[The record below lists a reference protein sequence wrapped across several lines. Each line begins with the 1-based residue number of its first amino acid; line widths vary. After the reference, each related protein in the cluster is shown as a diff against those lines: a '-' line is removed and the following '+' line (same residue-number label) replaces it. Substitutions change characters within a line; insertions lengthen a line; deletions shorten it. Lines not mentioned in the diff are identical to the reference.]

1 MAKQNPPQTGSTSA
15 NFHEASRSEYLAHY
29 VFSSLGTS
37 VPVPR
42 PEDTGLDLYCTLT
55 KRIGQRIWPQAY
67 YSVQVKSNMDSWA
80 FEGHNSV
87 RWLIEHPLP
96 LFLCVVLKK
105 EALLRV
111 YQTTPRFYAWS
122 LPPLPRR
129 LELIPGLG
137 AEGHAAAWID
147 GTRFSLSAPI
157 LEASIPETLD
167 GEFVKRAKAV
177 LQFWIDIDLENLDR
191 LRSGVLN
198 FKVPHPYQT
207 GECKVR
213 GWAIQ
218 GVNRAEGEA
227 VAQGI
232 ARLRK
237 SLDWVS
243 DQLYKHGD
251 LPGAIRGM
259 LLLRHLYWSDYHSPA
274 SLSNGTEIGELLE
287 KNPLGWVNQ
296 VVDEIGSLV
305 DSRLLR
311 DLRDATKFAGA
322 KRLYLGDSALADVD
336 IERLAHATELR
347 YLFLA
352 KTGVTDQ
359 ALRYLKKLANLRELH
374 LEDNPIVESGL
385 VHLKGLSQLEILGL
399 SGTKVDDKSLRHLK
413 GLARLENLYL
423 NYTPVTSKCVS
434 HLKGLPRLE
443 VLTLNGTGVD
453 DGVFKGLRGCNSLRR
468 VDVAGTKVTHAGAE
482 EFRKVRSDIAV
493 VE

>member
-1 MAKQNPPQTGSTSA
+1 MPKHNPPQTGSTSA

-67 YSVQVKSNMDSWA
+67 YSVQVKSNMDSWT

-111 YQTTPRFYAWS
+111 YQTTPRFFAWS
-122 LPPLPRR
+122 LPPLPKR

-137 AEGHAAAWID
+137 TEGRPVEWID

-157 LEASIPETLD
+157 IEASILETLD
-167 GEFVKRAKAV
+167 DDFVKRAKAV

-198 FKVPHPYQT
+198 FKVPHSYST

-218 GVNRAEGEA
+218 GVNRAEKYA
-227 VAQGI
+227 VEEGI
-232 ARLRK
+232 ARLRN

-243 DQLYKHGD
+243 DQLYKQGD

-274 SLSNGTEIGELLE
+274 SLYNGEEIGELLG
-287 KNPLGWVNQ
+287 KKTLGWMNQ
-296 VVDEIGSLV
+296 VVDELGSQV
-305 DSRLLR
+305 DSQLLR
-311 DLRDATKFAGA
+311 DLQDATKFAGV
-322 KRLYLGDSALADVD
+322 KRLHLGDSVLAEED
-336 IERLAHATELR
+336 IERLSHAADLR

-352 KTGVTDQ
+352 KTGMTDQ
-359 ALRYLKKLANLRELH
+359 AIRHLKMLTNLRELH
-374 LEDNPIVESGL
+374 LGDNPITGSGFA
-385 VHLKGLSQLEILGL
+385 HLKGLSQLEILGL
-399 SGTKVDDKSLRHLK
+399 SGTKATDKSLRRLK
-413 GLARLENLYL
+413 GLDRLENLYL
-423 NYTPVTSKCVS
+423 NHTLITSMGVKY
-434 HLKGLPRLE
+434 LKGLPRLE
-443 VLTLNGTGVD
+443 VLTLKGTGVD
-453 DGVFKGLRGCNSLRR
+453 DTAFKVLRVCKSLRHLN
-468 VDVAGTKVTHAGAE
+468 VAGTQVTQSGIE
-482 EFRKVRSDIAV
+482 EFKKARSDIAV
-493 VE
+493 VG